1 MRKLFK
7 FTYMY
12 LMPLVLLGL
21 DINLYILDRL
31 STVQNDFFL
40 LFIFIVFHIAI
51 VISFIQ
57 AYKMKTIVF
66 PEVEKEIVMGIGFW
80 IGYKDDELIITLPL
94 VILTMR
100 YSRKK

>member
-12 LMPLVLLGL
+12 LMPLVLLGI
-21 DINLYILDRL
+21 DINLYILNKL
-31 STVQNDFFL
+31 STIQNNFFL

-51 VISFIQ
+51 VISFLQ
-57 AYKMKTIVF
+57 AYRMKVILF

-80 IGYKDDELIITLPL
+80 IGYKDDELIITLPF
-94 VILTMR
+94 VILKME